1 MRRQTRILNLT
12 AKLDEDANGMRLQ
25 WIHEKCGKRACDG
38 TTNCVGFPTV
48 KDPINMAKAAY
59 EQYAESDGTS
69 VIDFAL
75 DVLLF
80 TQSEHDS
87 DKTLFTQL
95 AKQAGR
101 EWRAHARDPAYTL
114 IFPL

>member
-1 MRRQTRILNLT
+1 MPLEWTH
-12 AKLDEDANGMRLQ
+12 D
-25 WIHEKCGKRACDG
+25 KCRNPACAG
-38 TTNCVGFPTV
+38 TTACSSFPTV
-48 KDPINMAKAAY
+48 QDRINMAKAAY